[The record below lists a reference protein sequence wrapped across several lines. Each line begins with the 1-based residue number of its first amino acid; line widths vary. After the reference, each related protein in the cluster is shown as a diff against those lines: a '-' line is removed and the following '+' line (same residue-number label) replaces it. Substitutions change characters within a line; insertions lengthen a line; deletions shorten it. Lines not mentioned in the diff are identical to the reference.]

1 MPALRR
7 YARVLTG
14 DAWAAD
20 DLVQDTLERA
30 CRKWLLWRSGSNLR
44 AWLFTLMHNL
54 FANQARS
61 LSRRAGSG
69 AKFDPDDVAGE
80 LRAPDSASD
89 LTLDLQRCLLRLPAE
104 QRAVLLLVSMEDL
117 SYEEVASVLAIPV
130 GTVMSRLSRARSR
143 LRELLDAPAG
153 DLAARPAAS
162 GAPTVAPPEMTEPDT
177 VMDPHDTRPGI
188 PDDDLHAWLDGRLP
202 EDQRHAVDDRLAHD
216 PAARD
221 TVAAYRSQR
230 EALRALHRTLLDEP
244 VPPALQAAAQ
254 RLADSRQRT
263 SQWWRWGGMA
273 AGFALVFVTGWLSH
287 GQWQAVRG
295 GETIAARARGTGQE
309 FVRQAAVAHAV
320 YAPEVRHPV
329 EVAAAQQEHL
339 IQWLSK
345 RLGRPLKVPDLSG
358 QGYEL
363 VGGRLL
369 PGDTGARAQFMYQ
382 TPGGERVTLYLGALD
397 GGADATAR
405 QETAFSFS
413 GTGPVPGFYWVD
425 QGFGYALAGKLSRE
439 ALLQLAQAV
448 YQQL

>member
-1 MPALRR
+1 
-7 YARVLTG
+7 
-14 DAWAAD
+14 
-20 DLVQDTLERA
+20 
-30 CRKWLLWRSGSNLR
+30 
-44 AWLFTLMHNL
+44 
-54 FANQARS
+54 
-61 LSRRAGSG
+61 
-69 AKFDPDDVAGE
+69 
-80 LRAPDSASD
+80 
-89 LTLDLQRCLLRLPAE
+89 
-104 QRAVLLLVSMEDL
+104 
-117 SYEEVASVLAIPV
+117 
-130 GTVMSRLSRARSR
+130 
-143 LRELLDAPAG
+143 
-153 DLAARPAAS
+153 
-162 GAPTVAPPEMTEPDT
+162 
-177 VMDPHDTRPGI
+177 
-188 PDDDLHAWLDGRLP
+188 
-202 EDQRHAVDDRLAHD
+202 
-216 PAARD
+216 
-221 TVAAYRSQR
+221 
-230 EALRALHRTLLDEP
+230 
-244 VPPALQAAAQ
+244 
-254 RLADSRQRT
+254 
-263 SQWWRWGGMA
+263 MA

-295 GETIAARARGTGQE
+295 GETIAARSRGTGQE

-358 QGYEL
+358 LGYEL